1 MSQKIQSIKGMPDV
15 FAPQIELW
23 HYIETLVKKAFTQ
36 AGFSEIRTP
45 IVEDL
50 GLFERGI
57 GEATDIVEKEMYTL
71 LDRNEKKLAMR
82 PEGTASV
89 VRAYIEHFASK
100 GEMDKR
106 FYYFGPM
113 FRYERPQK
121 GRFRQFYQFGAEIF
135 GVDEPTVDA
144 ELIQIIVMLLKELGV
159 ADYTLHINSLGSALS
174 REQYRTTLLAYL
186 NKISEHLCD
195 KCKERKDRN
204 PLRVLDCKN
213 SECQNYLQE
222 APAIID
228 CLDEDSKKH
237 FEVFQNYLAIA
248 GIDYQLNPRLVR
260 GLDYYEKT
268 AFEFTS
274 NQLGAQNAFAGG
286 GRYNGL
292 VEQLGG
298 PNIAAIGFAFGMER
312 LSQLLEH
319 LVLPKKSVL
328 LLVSLGSAASEYF
341 FKRLPEL
348 RKKYVGQVLV
358 ELSEKGLKAKLK
370 YANRLHANQVAILG
384 DDELQKGIVVL
395 KDMQTSEQRE
405 VSLDNWMEVFN

>member
-15 FAPQIELW
+15 FSPQIELW
-23 HYIETLVKKAFTQ
+23 HFIETLSKKVFTQ
-36 AGFSEIRTP
+36 AGFSELRTP

-89 VRAYIEHFASK
+89 VRAFIEHFASK

-135 GVDEPTVDA
+135 GADEPTVDA
-144 ELIQIIVMLLKELGV
+144 ELIQIIVQLLKELGV
-159 ADYTLHINSLGSALS
+159 ANYLLQVNSLGSASS
-174 REQYRTTLLAYL
+174 REQYRTTLLQYL
-186 NKISEHLCD
+186 NKISDHLCD

-204 PLRVLDCKN
+204 PLRVLDCKIP
-213 SECQNYLQE
+213 ECQNYLQE
-222 APAIID
+222 APVILD
-228 CLDEDSKKH
+228 CLDEISKKH
-237 FEVFQNYLAIA
+237 FDVFQNYLSIA
-248 GIDYQLNPRLVR
+248 GISYQLNPRLVR

-286 GRYNGL
+286 GRYNAL

-298 PNIAAIGFAFGMER
+298 PSVAAIGFAFGLER

-319 LVLPKKSVL
+319 LALPKNPVL
-328 LLVSLGSAASEYF
+328 LLVSLGSAASEHF
-341 FKRLPEL
+341 FKQLPEL
-348 RKKYVGQVLV
+348 RKKYQGQVLA

-370 YANRLHANQVAILG
+370 YANRIHADQVAMLG
-384 DDELQKGIVVL
+384 DDELQKGVVVL
-395 KDMQTSEQRE
+395 KNMQTSEQRE
-405 VSLDNWMEVFN
+405 LPLNNWMDNL